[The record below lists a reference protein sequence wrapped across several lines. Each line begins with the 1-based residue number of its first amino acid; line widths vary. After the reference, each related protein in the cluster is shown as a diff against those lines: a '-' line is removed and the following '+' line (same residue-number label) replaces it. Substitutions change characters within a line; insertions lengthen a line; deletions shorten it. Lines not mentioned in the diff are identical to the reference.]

1 MHLFINQ
8 WIFYKTNSIR
18 STHLFEM
25 SNICFIWSATCLKNK
40 ILIRSPFYQCNQS
53 LKLHNPIDNN
63 THKKT
68 GEWQTLV
75 IVYKFYQA
83 SIEWKKKASII
94 CHLTEKYLQ
103 FKISR
108 DQGGRRNPLPPS
120 EKGIIKKGRFSPTSM
135 YRKQKKG
142 NMKPNENCNPSC
154 PAKGKLL
161 RLNPCDYHSLN
172 QTAVVII
179 RHWIVEWL
187 QFWSC

>member
-1 MHLFINQ
+1 M
-8 WIFYKTNSIR
+8 
-18 STHLFEM
+18 
-25 SNICFIWSATCLKNK
+25 
-40 ILIRSPFYQCNQS
+40 
-53 LKLHNPIDNN
+53 
-63 THKKT
+63 
-68 GEWQTLV
+68 
-75 IVYKFYQA
+75 
-83 SIEWKKKASII
+83 KKKASII

-108 DQGGRRNPLPPS
+108 DQGGSGNPLPPS
-120 EKGIIKKGRFSPTSM
+120 EKGIIKKGRFSPTPM

-179 RHWIVEWL
+179 RH
-187 QFWSC
+187 